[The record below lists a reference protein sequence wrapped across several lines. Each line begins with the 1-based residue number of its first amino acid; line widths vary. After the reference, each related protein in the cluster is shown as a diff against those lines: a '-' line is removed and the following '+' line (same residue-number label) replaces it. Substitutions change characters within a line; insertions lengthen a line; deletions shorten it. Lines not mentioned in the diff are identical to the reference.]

1 MQTEDIKKLFD
12 NWQPVTKIFDLSHNR
27 GSKKGEV
34 EKVKMYQTRTGRY
47 TASINYAFEDYLTTI
62 FLNTISND
70 LNLLDYESKK
80 QNI

>member
-1 MQTEDIKKLFD
+1 MQTKEIKQIFE
-12 NWQPVTKIFDLSHNR
+12 NWQPVTKMIDIPHQR

-47 TASINYAFEDYLTTI
+47 TASIAYAFEDYLTTI

-70 LNLLDYESKK
+70 LNLLDYETKK
-80 QNI
+80 

>member
-1 MQTEDIKKLFD
+1 METEDIKRLFD
-12 NWQPVTKIFDLSHNR
+12 NWTPITKMVNISHYG

-34 EKVKMYQTRTGRY
+34 EEVKMYQTRTGRY

-70 LNLLDYESKK
+70 LNLLDYEAKK
-80 QNI
+80 